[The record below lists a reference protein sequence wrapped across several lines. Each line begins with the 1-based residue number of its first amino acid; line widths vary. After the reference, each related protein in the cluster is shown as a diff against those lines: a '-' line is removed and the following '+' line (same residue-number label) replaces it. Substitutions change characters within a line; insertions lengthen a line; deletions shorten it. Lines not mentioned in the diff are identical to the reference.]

1 MINQLSGA
9 DHETDWGMRIISSS
23 NPLYNPGGYHFGS
36 VWPLFTGWASV
47 GEYRYHRALPAYLNL
62 KANALLALDGSLGHV
77 TEVLSGDYYQ
87 PLSTSSPH
95 QIWSAAMVVSPL
107 LRGMLGLETDAAAH
121 TLKFA
126 PHVPAEWKSFEV
138 KNVRVGN
145 TSINLKYQREIDGIT
160 LTVERVG
167 SGDCNVEFSPA
178 LSPRAEVISAEL
190 DGRRIQTRIDR
201 NTEDQHVLSKIP
213 VADKPVTLRIHI
225 HNDFGFG
232 IPSTLPPFGAKS
244 QGVKVLS
251 ENWSANNDSLTLQ
264 VSGIP
269 ARTYDLDIWN
279 AAQITRVE
287 GAELVKDEH
296 GTSKIRLNLSGGD
309 SSSYVQGKVILH
321 F

>member
-1 MINQLSGA
+1 
-9 DHETDWGMRIISSS
+9 
-23 NPLYNPGGYHFGS
+23 

-47 GEYRYHRALPAYLNL
+47 GEYRYHRTLPAYSNL

-121 TLKFA
+121 ALKFA

-138 KNVRVGN
+138 RNVRVGN
-145 TSINLKYQREIDGIT
+145 ALLNLKYQREIDAIT
-160 LTVERVG
+160 LTVERG
-167 SGDCNVEFSPA
+167 GTGECSVEFSPA

-190 DGRRIQTRIDR
+190 DGRRIQTHIER
-201 NTEDQHVLSKIP
+201 NTEDQHESLRVPLG
-213 VADKPVTLRIHI
+213 DKPVTLRIHMR
-225 HNDFGFG
+225 NDFGIG
-232 IPSTLPPFGAKS
+232 IPSTLPPLGAKS
-244 QGVKVLS
+244 HGLRVLS

-269 ARTYDLDIWN
+269 ARTYALDVWN
-279 AAQITRVE
+279 AAQITRIE

-296 GTSKIRLNLSGGD
+296 GTSKIRLSLSGGD
-309 SSSYVQGKVILH
+309 SSSYVQGKVILY